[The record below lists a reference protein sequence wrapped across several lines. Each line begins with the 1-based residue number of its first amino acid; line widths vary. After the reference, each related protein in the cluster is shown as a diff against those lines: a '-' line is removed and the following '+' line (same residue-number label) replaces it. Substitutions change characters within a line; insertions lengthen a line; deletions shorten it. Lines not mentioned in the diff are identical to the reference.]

1 MIAKDKLGH
10 FVVGM
15 LLGMAAF
22 YSPIYGIIIVW
33 MAGILKELHD
43 SMGRGNVEFGDLT
56 ATVAGGTIPTLLAL
70 FII

>member
-10 FVVGM
+10 FIAGM
-15 LLGMAAF
+15 LLGIAAF
-22 YSPIYGIIIVW
+22 HHPAMGLLVPW

-43 SMGRGNVEFGDLT
+43 STGRGNVEFGDLT

-70 FII
+70 FFI